1 MQIENVSNE
10 TVEENKS
17 KSERESNNDQN
28 WQVTDANDLKDE
40 TIIKED
46 SKIETN

>member
-1 MQIENVSNE
+1 MQIENESNE
-10 TVEENKS
+10 TVENS

-40 TIIKED
+40 AIIKDD